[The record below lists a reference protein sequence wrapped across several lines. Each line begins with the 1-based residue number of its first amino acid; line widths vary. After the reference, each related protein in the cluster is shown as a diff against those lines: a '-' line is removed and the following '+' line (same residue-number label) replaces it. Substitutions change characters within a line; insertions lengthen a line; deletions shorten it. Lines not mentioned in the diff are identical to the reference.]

1 MRIPLEFYE
10 LLRNRINLSDIVRQK
25 VALTKKSG
33 NYLGLCPFHIEKS
46 ASFTVNDLRKSYHC
60 FGCGVH
66 GDVIKFTSHFSGLSY
81 KEAAIKLASDYGIDL
96 PKLTIAEQ
104 KLYEESDELF
114 DILQMAERF
123 FQSQLSQ
130 EVYDYLDQRGVNR
143 EIIKEFSIGF
153 APSGKKLQK
162 FFEEKTISLTKL
174 QKAGLVGKRDDGT
187 IYELF
192 YNRIIFPIKN
202 IYNKIV
208 GFGGRVI
215 DEGLPKYL
223 NSPET
228 IIFQKNE
235 VLYGENVAISAAYK
249 KNYSILVEGY
259 LDVIALHKVGFKE
272 AVASLGTAVTENHL
286 QKLWRAGDEIVL
298 CLDGDEAGIKARN
311 RVINL
316 VLPLITGNKKISFI
330 NLPSASDPNDI
341 VNKDGA
347 EVFKQFFEERINLSE
362 MIWRS
367 NYEGKIFATPED
379 KAVLEKNLENYCK
392 QIKDKSLSS
401 NYYRYF
407 KDQIW
412 SNLIKQR
419 SDKYSRKYIR
429 NSNISIFEPNYSEI
443 EILER
448 ACCIIL
454 VKLPETFRKQEFK
467 KQEIREFLL
476 TLNFQNKIL
485 EDFRDWYF
493 EEVIDQNIFDREI
506 IVGLI
511 EKTRFLDIFLVL
523 SDPKDLFLELKFNKN
538 DLNSE
543 LIWQW
548 LHKKHH
554 LILLKQEY
562 TSIVQSGSD
571 EELKKA
577 TLYREEIIKL
587 SKELYNLNES
597 FTN

>member
-10 LLRNRINLSDIVRQK
+10 LLRNRVNLSDIVRQK
-25 VALTKKSG
+25 ISLSKKSR
-33 NYLGLCPFHIEKS
+33 NYVGLCPFHSEKS
-46 ASFTVNDLRKSYHC
+46 PSFTVNDSKKFYYC
-60 FGCGVH
+60 FGCAAH
-66 GDVIKFTSHFSGLSY
+66 GDVIKFTSQSSGLSY
-81 KEAAIKLASDYGIDL
+81 KEAAIKLASDHGIDL
-96 PKLTIAEQ
+96 PKLTIAQQ
-104 KLYEESDELF
+104 KLYEESDELAH
-114 DILQMAERF
+114 ILQMAERF

-130 EVYDYLDQRGVNR
+130 EAYDYLDGRGVNR

-162 FFEEKTISLTKL
+162 FFEKESISLTKL
-174 QKAGLVGKRDDGT
+174 QKAGLAGKRDDGT

-192 YNRIIFPIKN
+192 HDRVMFPIRN

-208 GFGGRVI
+208 AFGGRTI
-215 DEGLPKYL
+215 SDELPKYL

-235 VLYGENVAISAAYK
+235 ILYGENTAISAAYK

-259 LDVIALHKVGFKE
+259 LDVIALHKAGFKE
-272 AVASLGTAVTENHL
+272 AVASLGTAVTERHL

-298 CLDGDEAGIKARN
+298 CLDGDAAGIKARD

-316 VLPLITGNKKISFI
+316 LLPLITSSKKISFI
-330 NLPSASDPNDI
+330 NLPSSTDPSDI
-341 VNKDGA
+341 INKDGA
-347 EVFKQFFEERINLSE
+347 EGFKQFFDKRINLSE

-367 NYEGKIFATPED
+367 HYEGKIFATPED
-379 KAVLEKNLENYCK
+379 KALLEQNLQNYCK
-392 QIKDKSLSS
+392 QIKEKSLSN

-412 SNLIKQR
+412 LNLTRKR
-419 SDKYSRKYIR
+419 NAKYVR
-429 NSNISIFEPNYSEI
+429 NADISIPESNYSEI

-448 ACCIIL
+448 ACCIMLI
-454 VKLPETFRKQEFK
+454 KLPEIFK
-467 KQEIREFLL
+467 RQEIREFLL

-485 EDFRDWYF
+485 EAFRDWYF
-493 EEVIDQNIFDREI
+493 EEIINQNIFDKEI
-506 IVGLI
+506 IISLI
-511 EKTRFLDIFLVL
+511 EKTRFSDILLV
-523 SDPKDLFLELKFNKN
+523 SSGPKDLFLDLKINKN

-562 TSIVQSGSD
+562 ISIVQSGSD

-577 TLYREEIIKL
+577 TLYKEEIIKL
-587 SKELYNLNES
+587 STELYNLNES